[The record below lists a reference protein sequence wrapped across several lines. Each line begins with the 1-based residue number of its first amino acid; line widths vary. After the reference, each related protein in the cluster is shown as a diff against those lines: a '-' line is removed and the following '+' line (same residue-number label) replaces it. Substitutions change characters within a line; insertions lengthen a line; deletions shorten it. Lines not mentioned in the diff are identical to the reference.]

1 MTHPGVP
8 GRPDAPL
15 TPRRP
20 LALIAWPE
28 APGQPTGGRA
38 PMPRRAWSTPTTG
51 VASPEAA
58 ATDTTAS
65 QTLIAGASYGPAN
78 ELLSITGA
86 SGGWGGESFAHNS
99 IKQLTCLST
108 SSSCTGSTGVLD
120 NYPSSANNGKIASQ
134 ADGVSGETVT
144 YTYDTLNRLQ
154 KAENQCA
161 FSTPWGQSFTYDG
174 FGNLTNTS
182 IATGCSG
189 YSAPTFSQT
198 YDANNHAGTVDSNG
212 NPASIYLPQYSAS
225 SAATWDVENR
235 LTSTGG
241 GTIFY
246 SYAPG
251 NRRVW
256 KGSGTWTTQSSV
268 GSGSCN
274 TGQWST
280 DEVDFWGINGQKLM
294 TYSLVESPSAYYSQC
309 SFTANT
315 PTTNYYFGA
324 KLIKNAGGYVY
335 SDRLGT
341 IGKSYP
347 YGIER
352 PSATTNNTEKFT
364 GYYRDLETG
373 NDYAINRYVSPGFG
387 RFFTP
392 DPTQGSFANPAD
404 PGSWNMYAYTR
415 GDPVNRKDSSGTDD
429 GDCDGDICQLDGSD
443 LGGSP
448 FGGSPFGDTCLAFGG
463 LFRPPAWDLTRVRKR
478 SITARP
484 AARKGRSARFPR
496 PSRRPLQHSGFGR
509 RDTRAAGPSSTPARP
524 SSTRKRTREHLM
536 LSKPNLSRRSPTP
549 GTDHCPRRS
558 AAELEAV

>member
-1 MTHPGVP
+1 M
-8 GRPDAPL
+8 
-15 TPRRP
+15 
-20 LALIAWPE
+20 
-28 APGQPTGGRA
+28 
-38 PMPRRAWSTPTTG
+38 
-51 VASPEAA
+51 
-58 ATDTTAS
+58 
-65 QTLIAGASYGPAN
+65 
-78 ELLSITGA
+78 
-86 SGGWGGESFAHNS
+86 
-99 IKQLTCLST
+99 
-108 SSSCTGSTGVLD
+108 
-120 NYPSSANNGKIASQ
+120 
-134 ADGVSGETVT
+134 
-144 YTYDTLNRLQ
+144 
-154 KAENQCA
+154 
-161 FSTPWGQSFTYDG
+161 
-174 FGNLTNTS
+174 
-182 IATGCSG
+182 
-189 YSAPTFSQT
+189 
-198 YDANNHAGTVDSNG
+198 
-212 NPASIYLPQYSAS
+212 
-225 SAATWDVENR
+225 ENR

-429 GDCDGDICQLDGSD
+429 GDHDGRHLPTRRA
-443 LGGSP
+443 L
-448 FGGSPFGDTCLAFGG
+448 TLAAVH
-463 LFRPPAWDLTRVRKR
+463 LAAVHLEIRAWSSEASSRPPAWDLTRVRKR

-496 PSRRPLQHSGFGR
+496 PSRTTFA
-509 RDTRAAGPSSTPARP
+509 T
-524 SSTRKRTREHLM
+524 
-536 LSKPNLSRRSPTP
+536 
-549 GTDHCPRRS
+549 
-558 AAELEAV
+558 